1 MSLSIQYEALHL
13 SLHNVEFKY
22 SIGKYLPALQW
33 LLIIDL
39 TFQIKSIYY
48 WMQNFHISV
57 FSRCFISMGSINL
70 DQILNEWPEIS
81 DSSLKMVLLTKS

>member
-1 MSLSIQYEALHL
+1 MSLSIQYKALHL
-13 SLHNVEFKY
+13 ALHNVEFKY
-22 SIGKYLPALQW
+22 SIGKHLPALQW

-39 TFQIKSIYY
+39 TFQIKSIYC

-70 DQILNEWPEIS
+70 GQILNEWPEIS
-81 DSSLKMVLLTKS
+81 DSSLKMVLLAKS